1 MKKGIIKELR
11 VNQGIKAKE
20 VLLVGETGGQLGV
33 MSLLQALQIAKER
46 NFDLVEVAPTARP
59 PVCRLLDYGKYKYEQ
74 TKKERKVRKGL
85 KAGLLKEIRLRPR
98 IKDHDLD
105 AKIKIMKKLL
115 EDGDKV
121 KVSLI
126 FRGREATHPERGWK
140 ILKKVTEDLKGTGI
154 IDGSPVVEET
164 NMSLT
169 ILPHHQH
176 KEMKVG
182 KES

>member
-1 MKKGIIKELR
+1 MKEGIIKELR
-11 VNQGIKAKE
+11 VNQGIRAKE

-33 MSLLQALQIAKER
+33 MPLAKALQIAKER
-46 NFDLVEVAPTARP
+46 NFDLVEVSPTSVP

-74 TKKERKVRKGL
+74 TKKERKARKGQ
-85 KAGLLKEIRLRPR
+85 KVGLLKEIRLRPR

-105 AKIKIMKKLL
+105 AKINIMKKLL
-115 EDGDKV
+115 EDGDKI

-140 ILKKVTEDLKGTGI
+140 ILKKVTEGLKVIGI
-154 IDGSPVVEET
+154 MDGSPVVEGT

-169 ILPHHQH
+169 ILPHHQR
-176 KEMKVG
+176 KEMEVE
-182 KES
+182 KEG